1 MSEGTP
7 QIGPSDLEHRS
18 DGVTGVMVG
27 VQHVS
32 RAAEQL
38 VVFSQLLQHK
48 ELLFASFCTRQ

>member
-1 MSEGTP
+1 MFERKP

-27 VQHVS
+27 LQHVS

-38 VVFSQLLQHK
+38 DGLSPTSS
-48 ELLFASFCTRQ
+48 A